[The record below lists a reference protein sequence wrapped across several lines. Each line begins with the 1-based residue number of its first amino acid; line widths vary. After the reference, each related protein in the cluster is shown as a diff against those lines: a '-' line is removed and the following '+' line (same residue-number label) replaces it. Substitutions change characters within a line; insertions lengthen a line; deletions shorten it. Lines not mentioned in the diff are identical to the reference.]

1 MMLLVYMFS
10 GLTFVSG
17 QPIIFPWGK
26 TISFLETQ
34 SYYSFMPQAILNPI
48 KLAIKI
54 NHHSS
59 LFNFWPEYQEVFKKG
74 PCIWLLVGL
83 NSPLCVY
90 FHVCCPESPSKKQK
104 EKKCIQWFA
113 TICYSPLMQEVKAEI

>member
-59 LFNFWPEYQEVFKKG
+59 LFNF
-74 PCIWLLVGL
+74 
-83 NSPLCVY
+83 
-90 FHVCCPESPSKKQK
+90 
-104 EKKCIQWFA
+104 
-113 TICYSPLMQEVKAEI
+113 